1 MSDILL
7 RRILTGA
14 DLMTHDLKIHATEEE
29 ERREGGRGEGQ
40 DGTEGWR
47 EGLREEQDEGRE
59 AAERKQNRGKTAA
72 KNVHIEAEVK
82 RIHNTS
88 PAVSLSLV
96 PT

>member
-29 ERREGGRGEGQ
+29 ERREGGREAGGEGQ

-47 EGLREEQDEGRE
+47 EGLREE
-59 AAERKQNRGKTAA
+59 RG
-72 KNVHIEAEVK
+72 
-82 RIHNTS
+82 
-88 PAVSLSLV
+88 
-96 PT
+96 